1 MSTDKVVAFPGITK
15 LDIPAKRILRKA
27 IKEKVTEVVI
37 CGYDEDGEMF
47 IASSIASGPEI
58 MWLLEVGKMRLLEA
72 FKELGGE

>member
-1 MSTDKVVAFPGITK
+1 MSDDNVIDFSGITK
-15 LDIPAKRILRKA
+15 LDIPAKRILRRA
-27 IKEKVTEVVI
+27 IKDKVTEVVI
-37 CGYDEDGEMF
+37 CGYDKDGEMF

>member
-1 MSTDKVVAFPGITK
+1 MSTDNVVEFPGITK
-15 LDIPAKRILRKA
+15 LDIPAERILRKA

-47 IASSIASGPEI
+47 IASSIASGPEV

>member
-1 MSTDKVVAFPGITK
+1 MSTDNVIEFPGITK
-15 LDIPAKRILRKA
+15 LDIPAERILRKA
-27 IKEKVTEVVI
+27 IEEKVTEVVI

-47 IASSIASGPEI
+47 IASSIASGPEV